1 MVHVC
6 LFVCFALFYFIL
18 ILICFAWVFFA
29 FFVLFIGFYLLVI
42 VMLCFVYIFFIVIF
56 CRGGEGG
63 GYRGT
68 YYFWNKPADMPL
80 NNIVLIWLLTDR
92 FRLGQITRSS
102 YIYCNYPIKEEI
114 ADNHQVSLVFVWCYR
129 EGWEMIYLYGLPWL
143 CWMPKLYKCP

>member
-80 NNIVLIWLLTDR
+80 NNIVLI
-92 FRLGQITRSS
+92 
-102 YIYCNYPIKEEI
+102 
-114 ADNHQVSLVFVWCYR
+114 
-129 EGWEMIYLYGLPWL
+129 
-143 CWMPKLYKCP
+143 